1 LTGAAKTAASHR
13 NSLRYR
19 KAIRKKIQ
27 MPALTE
33 FLRRAAAPRIVV
45 ATSRWRWAQNARAA
59 LRKIFGGRP
68 TIELFFA
75 FDDPY
80 AAIGL
85 PGLIRIAETRK
96 AHLKLLPII
105 TRGIDG
111 DPAAEQRAVHAI
123 TDSRRLAQRDGR
135 SLRRSAPLS
144 AHDCE
149 FLAAWAIAAELSPGC
164 NAFVAAALEKLWF
177 GSDDAPKPEHHI
189 ALYQQHIGLAPPAVS
204 SAHSSQ
210 LANHNK
216 RLHKLGHWESPV
228 ARVAGEWY
236 FAHERLQQIDERLGA
251 LGA

>member
-1 LTGAAKTAASHR
+1 MSA
-13 NSLRYR
+13 
-19 KAIRKKIQ
+19 
-27 MPALTE
+27 MTE

-45 ATSRWRWAQNARAA
+45 GLSRRRGGQDFRAA
-59 LRKIFGGRP
+59 LRKAFGLRP

-85 PGLIRIAETRK
+85 PGLIRIAEAHK
-96 AHLKLLPII
+96 ANLKLVPIM

-111 DPAAEQRAVHAI
+111 DPAAAQRSVHAI
-123 TDSRRLAQRDGR
+123 TDSRRLALRDGR
-135 SLRRSAPLS
+135 SLRRGAPLS
-144 AHDCE
+144 AYDCA
-149 FLAAWAIAAELSPGC
+149 FLAAWTVAAELSPGC

-177 GSDDAPKPEHHI
+177 GSDGTPKPEDYA
-189 ALYQQHIGLAPPAVS
+189 ALYQQHIGIAPPAAS
-204 SAHSSQ
+204 TAHSEQ
-210 LANHNK
+210 LAAHNK

-236 FAHERLQQIDERLGA
+236 FAHERLQQIDARLGA